1 MLPQALGISGSGA
14 DHSACRLELTCPK
27 RRRVDGRRLGGAIEP
42 PRCLVDLTELQMRQR
57 EPVRRG
63 ELECSVSQE
72 TCVAVGLLAAGE
84 SEIGDDL
91 RA

>member
-1 MLPQALGISGSGA
+1 MSTRADAPEAGVGSA
-14 DHSACRLELTCPK
+14 AAASAARSSH
-27 RRRVDGRRLGGAIEP
+27 RAAV
-42 PRCLVDLTELQMRQR
+42 VDLTELQMRQR

-63 ELECSVSQE
+63 ELECSVSEE
-72 TCVAVGLLAAGE
+72 TSVAVSLLAARE